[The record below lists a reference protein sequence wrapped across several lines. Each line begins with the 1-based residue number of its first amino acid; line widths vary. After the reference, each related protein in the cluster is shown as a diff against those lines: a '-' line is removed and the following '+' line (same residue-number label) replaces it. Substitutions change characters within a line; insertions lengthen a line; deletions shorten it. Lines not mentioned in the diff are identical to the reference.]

1 MPLNARRY
9 LVAVD
14 RAEMQP
20 GQRVPLHAAAEAAE
34 ILTGH
39 AKVDHRWINRA
50 RRALVANETHVRDAI
65 AQAEA
70 QVWQRVD
77 GDRRRGFEEEELGAI
92 FEDTSSKAKRS
103 LTPQA
108 PPAKAN
114 RARLAVLATKSRQL
128 TRL

>member
-39 AKVDHRWINRA
+39 AKVDHRWIRRA
-50 RRALVANETHVRDAI
+50 RGALVANETHVRDAI

-70 QVWQRVD
+70 QVRQRVD

-92 FEDTSSKAKRS
+92 LEAARAVVVRCSGGSDWI
-103 LTPQA
+103 QA
-108 PPAKAN
+108 HAEHDHLLN
-114 RARLAVLATKSRQL
+114 
-128 TRL
+128 